1 MIRQEFD
8 TNLYFIAVSAQHTKA
23 PLQDSLP
30 QSGGEARLQPE
41 NAVMLKHGTL
51 GREECESQPRP
62 PSKFKVIIFVL
73 ARVAGYV
80 QLRSERFYCLQN
92 SH

>member
-41 NAVMLKHGTL
+41 NAVMLEHGTL
-51 GREECESQPRP
+51 G
-62 PSKFKVIIFVL
+62 
-73 ARVAGYV
+73 
-80 QLRSERFYCLQN
+80 
-92 SH
+92 